1 MGEYGGDWVVYILYI
16 LKFKLWLRSDS
27 VPKSSSLFHSNYL
40 VTIAFILDI
49 YLWWHVLWRFNH
61 NYVEP

>member
-1 MGEYGGDWVVYILYI
+1 MREYGGDWVVYILYI

-49 YLWWHVLWRFNH
+49 YL
-61 NYVEP
+61 